1 MTASFAASL
10 CGYRKSGAPSTSDA
24 GDPGSIAWGHALFAR
39 LGVKKQASEVKGV
52 GLKLEELT
60 AAQIAETVPA
70 FVVARSQLI
79 RSFEQYRHLGVFD
92 RFRANYDGST
102 TAIERAMM
110 LLSSVEPRDL
120 VEDARL
126 VLSAAL
132 SQAQNDKDLA
142 AELMLM
148 APEESLLKLDI
159 TIATRAA
166 LPKLVA
172 GLSCKWSLRTDRAQ
186 DCLAQGA
193 KLVAN
198 RRGRMPH
205 YATLTMEPRPAM
217 LRLLAYGSGSID
229 CVYHL
234 ALPELRDPAQDLVED
249 KGTKSSRQQRD
260 SIERMVS
267 QGRLRDYEALLAEVS
282 STL

>member
-10 CGYRKSGAPSTSDA
+10 CGYRETGAPSISDA

-39 LGVKKQASEVKGV
+39 LGVEKHVPEVKGV

-60 AAQIAETVPA
+60 ASQIAQAFPA
-70 FVVARSQLI
+70 FVVRRSQLI

-92 RFRANYDGST
+92 RFRSSYDGST
-102 TAIERAMM
+102 TAIERAML
-110 LLSSVEPRDL
+110 LLSSIEPQAA
-120 VEDARL
+120 VEDARF
-126 VLSAAL
+126 VLAAAL
-132 SQAQNDKDLA
+132 SQAQSDQDLA
-142 AELMLM
+142 AELILM

-159 TIATRAA
+159 TIATQSDR
-166 LPKLVA
+166 PKLIA

-234 ALPELRDPAQDLVED
+234 ALPELRDAAQDLMKQ

-267 QGRLRDYEALLAEVS
+267 QGRLRDYEALLTEIS
-282 STL
+282 